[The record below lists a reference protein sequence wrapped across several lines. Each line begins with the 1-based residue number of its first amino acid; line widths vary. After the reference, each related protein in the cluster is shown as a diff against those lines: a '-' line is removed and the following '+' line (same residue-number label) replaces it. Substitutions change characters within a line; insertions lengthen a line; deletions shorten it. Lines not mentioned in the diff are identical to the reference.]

1 MFMMFA
7 MTTDAVGVIIPEVM
21 KEFNLSMTAAG
32 LLHYGP
38 MTAIALAGIFLGF
51 LADKIGRK
59 KTIIVGLALFA
70 VNSYLFLLGNTFG
83 FS

>member
-1 MFMMFA
+1 MMFA

-21 KEFNLSMTAAG
+21 KEFNLAMTAAG

-51 LADKIGRK
+51 LAKVNQKRSPRSIWFYLRLN
-59 KTIIVGLALFA
+59 IIC
-70 VNSYLFLLGNTFG
+70 
-83 FS
+83 